1 MSDEIGSLA
10 TEYIFLLQF
19 KTIVGLQ
26 IRTRVMLVQL
36 ANKRPDGLHQRM
48 QIEGQVLLLLIDGLK
63 PAAKLLATLQA
74 LSELGAG

>member
-1 MSDEIGSLA
+1 MSNEIGSLA

-19 KTIVGLQ
+19 KTILGLQ
-26 IRTRVMLVQL
+26 IKTRVMLVQL
-36 ANKRPDGLHQRM
+36 AHKLPDVVHQRV

-63 PAAKLLATLQA
+63 PAAELLATLQA